1 MHKWKNRHEVQKAHE
16 QFTTELF
23 LKWFNRKH
31 RSQFIV
37 VDEPDPPEA
46 IIQSG
51 KTTRW
56 VEVTTVYWNAA
67 FAHALNSYV
76 TEGEVYKPFPD
87 GIVNVNSKQAFVGRF
102 VEVLTKKLSK
112 NSYVPFVKSMGLV
125 ILLS

>member
-1 MHKWKNRHEVQKAHE
+1 MHKWKNRQEVQKAHE
-16 QFTTELF
+16 QFTTKLF

-67 FAHALNSYV
+67 FAQALNSYV
-76 TEGEVYKPFPD
+76 IEGECINLF
-87 GIVNVNSKQAFVGRF
+87 Q
-102 VEVLTKKLSK
+102 T
-112 NSYVPFVKSMGLV
+112 GL
-125 ILLS
+125 